1 MVNTNTKN
9 HSTKPIHA
17 KKSFIGQT
25 SKSENLAGKETV
37 KFVPLGGLEEIGR
50 NMSML
55 EYKNEIIIFDMG
67 LQFPE
72 EDTPGIDYI
81 IPNINSLIP
90 KKKNIRAVIIT
101 HGHYDHIGAIP
112 YLIDKL
118 GPHIPIYTAALTKEI
133 IKRRQDD
140 FPKASKLIINVI
152 KGGDKVK
159 LSENF
164 EAEFFETEHT
174 IPDSISTVIKTPI
187 GNMAYFSDIKIN
199 YDLEGNPQDLD
210 VFEKI
215 ASKKIHTL
223 FLESTR
229 AEAPGKSL
237 SEKVVEK
244 NIDELIGKANG
255 RIVIGLF
262 ASLLT
267 RIEPILRIAEK
278 HGKKVFLS
286 GLSLKTNVN
295 IAQNLGYIKASK
307 GLIVPLEELHKYKDD
322 KILVLS
328 TGAQGEP
335 KASLMKIA
343 NGENKYLTIKNGDTI
358 IFSASVIPG
367 NEKPIQTLKDNL
379 TRQGARVIQ
388 TQHIDVHASG
398 HGPSEDLKTII
409 KMTKPK
415 YFIPIHGMY
424 FMRAANVENAK
435 EAGVKAENCFL
446 IDNGQIIE
454 IRENEIKISQESVPA
469 YYVMVDGLGVGDV
482 EEVVVRDRMLLAQ
495 EGMAVIIVTLDVR
508 TGQLIKSP
516 DIISRGFIY
525 LKENKLIVEELRKK
539 IKMLIGRIPNRSQSL
554 DPDYVKTILRDQV
567 GQFLYNK
574 TKRRPMILPVVI
586 EV

>member
-1 MVNTNTKN
+1 MQA
-9 HSTKPIHA
+9 STKTHPTRVPKAHREISHE
-17 KKSFIGQT
+17 SGPV
-25 SKSENLAGKETV
+25 V
-37 KFVPLGGLEEIGR
+37 KFIPLGGLEEIGR
-50 NMSML
+50 NMSVF
-55 EYKNEIIIFDMG
+55 EYENEIILLDMG

-81 IPNINSLIP
+81 IPNITSLIP
-90 KKKNIRAVIIT
+90 KKKNIRAIVIT

-112 YLIDKL
+112 YLVDKL

-133 IKRRQDD
+133 IKKRQDD
-140 FPKASKLIINVI
+140 FPHASKLMINVV
-152 KGGDKVK
+152 KDGDEVK
-159 LSENF
+159 LSEHF
-164 EAEFFETEHT
+164 EVKFFETEHT
-174 IPDSISTVIKTPI
+174 IPDSISVVIKTPV
-187 GNMAYFSDIKIN
+187 GNFAYCSDIKVD
-199 YDLEGNPQDLD
+199 YDIEGKPQRLE
-210 VFEKI
+210 VFEEI
-215 ASKKIHTL
+215 HRRKIHTL

-229 AEAPGKSL
+229 AEAPGQSL

-244 NIDELIGKANG
+244 NLDELIGKAEG
-255 RIVIGLF
+255 RLVIGLF

-267 RIEPILRIAEK
+267 RIVPILKIAEK
-278 HGKKVFLS
+278 HDRKVFLS

-295 IAQNLGYIKASK
+295 IAQNLGYIKVKK
-307 GLIVPLEELHKYKDD
+307 GLMVPLEEIHKYKDN

-335 KASLMKIA
+335 RASLVKIA
-343 NGENKYLTIKNGDTI
+343 NGENKNVQIKKGDTI

-367 NEKPIQTLKDNL
+367 NEKPVQTLKDNL

-398 HGPSEDLKTII
+398 HGPSEDLKTIMSI
-409 KMTKPK
+409 IKPK
-415 YFIPIHGMY
+415 FFIPIHGMY

-435 EAGVKAENCFL
+435 ETGVPVENSFL
-446 IDNGQIIE
+446 VDNGQVVNIYSDK
-454 IRENEIKISQESVPA
+454 IKISQDSVPA

-495 EGMAVIIVTLDVR
+495 EGMMVIIITLDRR
-508 TGQLIKSP
+508 TGKFLKNP

-525 LKENKLIVEELRKK
+525 LKENKEMVEEVRKK
-539 IKMLIGRIPNRSQSL
+539 IKGIIGRIPRFQSL
-554 DPDYVKTILRDQV
+554 ESDYLKTLLRDQI
-567 GQFLYNK
+567 GQFVYNK